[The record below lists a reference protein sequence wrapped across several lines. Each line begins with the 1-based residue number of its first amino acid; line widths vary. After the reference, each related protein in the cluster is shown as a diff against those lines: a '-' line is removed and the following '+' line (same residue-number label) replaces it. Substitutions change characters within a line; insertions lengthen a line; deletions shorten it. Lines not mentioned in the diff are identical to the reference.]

1 MQVGLQRLSGK
12 QEVATGSL
20 FPVIFQEF
28 ISTFLVTLLQGGNY
42 DRTQEVI
49 IYSELQN

>member
-1 MQVGLQRLSGK
+1 MEVGLQRLTGK

-28 ISTFLVTLLQGGNY
+28 ISSFLVTMEHGDTSPG
-42 DRTQEVI
+42 R
-49 IYSELQN
+49 EL